1 MKVENGKIKLSA
13 KERSAF
19 FACDWPNLAGS
30 GKPPELLQDHY
41 PLSSRLS
48 FTVRRIHRK
57 IADEGRCRSC
67 GVPHAIHPLDAA
79 HTIPKSLGGKATYDS
94 VIPLCRACHD
104 AQHRRE
110 IELLPLMTREEE
122 MEAVRAVGLARAY
135 RYLTGGNRLITRDER
150 EVIE

>member
-1 MKVENGKIKLSA
+1 M
-13 KERSAF
+13 
-19 FACDWPNLAGS
+19 NLARQ
-30 GKPPELLQDHY
+30 K
-41 PLSSRLS
+41 
-48 FTVRRIHRK
+48 V
-57 IADEGRCRSC
+57 ADEGRCRSC
-67 GVPHAIHPLDAA
+67 GVPDSVHPLDSA

-94 VIPLCRACHD
+94 VIPLCRACHN

-110 IELLPLMTREEE
+110 IELLPIMTREEQ